1 MILGMVEY
9 RKPRDAASEALI
21 ALRLAMGKTQAA
33 FAVEVLKTAV
43 TTIARY
49 ETSHRPPGDVLL
61 RLADIANEHGLAEL
75 QSKFQ
80 LFYLEDA
87 MRNLGSK
94 LVMVPRTGTEPA
106 RGFLTMSLSERAIG
120 VARICMRLLN
130 LMNSGQDIPPEI
142 DKAYSSLEEALTKDD
157 SDLVKQ
163 IHQTMLAAGTGRL
176 PQAKKNKSSKR
187 GRTTQ

>member
-1 MILGMVEY
+1 MILGMVDY
-9 RKPRDAASEALI
+9 KKPRDAASEALI

-61 RLADIANEHGLAEL
+61 RLADIAKEHGLAEL

-87 MRNLGSK
+87 MKNLGSK
-94 LVMVPRTGTEPA
+94 LVMVPSTATEPA
-106 RGFLTMSLSERAIG
+106 RGFLTMSLSERTIG
-120 VARICMRLLN
+120 AAQICMRLLS
-130 LMNSGQDIPPEI
+130 LMNSDQEIPPEV
-142 DKAYSSLEEALTKDD
+142 DKAFSSLEKALTKDE
-157 SDLVKQ
+157 SPLVKQ
-163 IHQTMLAAGTGRL
+163 IHRVMLAAGTGRM
-176 PQAKKNKSSKR
+176 PQAKKSKSPKR